1 MEIREERFSERLLAE
16 LTALSRDWEAEE
28 SCRGYRA
35 NGREDVEGRRI
46 FCARDGDRLV
56 GYLFGVLFSEEKG
69 NSVVERGQTAFELE
83 ELYVVPD
90 RRSQGLG
97 RALYAAAEEALRG
110 EARVILL
117 STATKDFRRILHFYL
132 EELGMD
138 FWSARLFKEIGGGR
152 PPDAGGKARE
162 DTTG

>member
-1 MEIREERFSERLLAE
+1 MESIDIEGAARRAQAAARQLAP
-16 LTALSRDWEAEE
+16 LS
-28 SCRGYRA
+28 
-35 NGREDVEGRRI
+35 
-46 FCARDGDRLV
+46 
-56 GYLFGVLFSEEKG
+56 
-69 NSVVERGQTAFELE
+69 GQT
-83 ELYVVPD
+83 
-90 RRSQGLG
+90 RRK
-97 RALYAAAEEALRG
+97 ALYAAAEEALRG